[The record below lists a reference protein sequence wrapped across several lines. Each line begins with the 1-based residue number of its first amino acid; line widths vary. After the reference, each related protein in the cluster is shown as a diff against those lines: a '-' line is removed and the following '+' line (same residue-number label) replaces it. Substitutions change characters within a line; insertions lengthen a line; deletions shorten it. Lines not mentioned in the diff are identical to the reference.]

1 MKSKNLKNLEQFLR
15 RRKFR
20 NVNTVSKFLISKF
33 SNNNSVS
40 ILIPEL
46 INEKVIKKEE
56 EFNDLIKNLLHY
68 ELIKNLDS
76 ENNFFSAS
84 INLRK
89 YLENNSFENRKGNNE
104 IYLDS
109 LKIELEKIKSEI
121 EKLKYDVLENKRR
134 LNNPNDL
141 WKLRS
146 NFVIKK
152 DKNSA

>member
-1 MKSKNLKNLEQFLR
+1 M
-15 RRKFR
+15 
-20 NVNTVSKFLISKF
+20 
-33 SNNNSVS
+33 
-40 ILIPEL
+40 
-46 INEKVIKKEE
+46 NEKVIKKEE
-56 EFNDLIKNLLHY
+56 DYNDLIENLIHY

-84 INLRK
+84 INLIK
-89 YLENNSFENRKGNNE
+89 YLENNSFENRKGSNE

-121 EKLKYDVLENKRR
+121 EKLKDDVLENKRR

-146 NFVIKK
+146 NFIIKK